1 MNLIRFDYNEDRL
14 RKIPCFLEECL
25 LTGDL
30 VKIGGL
36 QDFTYIFIV
45 YFYCN
50 FATTDVGTTN
60 CQLTY

>member
-36 QDFTYIFIV
+36 QDFTYIFSVISQPQMWV
-45 YFYCN
+45 RDCKKS
-50 FATTDVGTTN
+50 
-60 CQLTY
+60 